1 MILVKLKRLY
11 FDSFTSRYLLNM
23 YSSINHFFFKAL
35 NDHLFSDTVLGS
47 GNKTVNTVN
56 RVPALRELPSKWER
70 LMKINKQNNK
80 QINENKEAN
89 QCRTSRW
96 MTENKAE

>member
-1 MILVKLKRLY
+1 
-11 FDSFTSRYLLNM
+11 
-23 YSSINHFFFKAL
+23 
-35 NDHLFSDTVLGS
+35 
-47 GNKTVNTVN
+47 
-56 RVPALRELPSKWER
+56 
-70 LMKINKQNNK
+70 MKINKQNNK